1 MYKFAINRPVTT
13 FMFAMAMILFGF
25 YAINMM
31 PKALFPDV
39 DFPVVLVKTTYKGA
53 SAETIET
60 KVTDKIEQAVL
71 AIDGLKYV
79 TSNSAKNVSIVAVMF
94 ELEKPLEVAVNDVRD
109 KVNAVILD
117 SEIDKPTV
125 QKLDTGSTPIVSLF
139 LSSDKPV
146 PDMMKHTNNVIAPIL
161 QRIGGV
167 GNVQMSGYRE
177 RQVKVYPDPTL
188 MNKYNITYT
197 DLAGIL
203 GKENREID
211 GGRVIEEKNE
221 HYIVTDANSISVEEV
236 GNIIIKDGL
245 KLKDVAEIEDG
256 LAEEKSYSTYR
267 GKYGV
272 ILEVQK
278 ITGANEIAIAD
289 GVKKALEQ
297 IRAVSPGYDIDI
309 FWDTTE
315 YIQSSIKDIQFDLAL
330 GGFLAVCIVLLFLR
344 NVTIT
349 IVSAISLPVSVLG
362 TFVFIHMMGFSLNM
376 LTMLA
381 LTLAIG
387 IIIDDAIVVIE
398 NIHKKLEHGIKPRE
412 AAYEGVREIGF
423 AIVAISAM
431 LLSVFIPVGTMSG
444 ISGKFFA
451 SFGLTVA
458 LAVGISYIVVI
469 TVIPMFSSI
478 LLKAEQSKFYYTT
491 LPFFQ
496 KLDSLYLKTIQFLMR
511 SWFNM
516 ILAAS
521 AVFGVFVLSL
531 IVAGTMGSEFM
542 LKEDRSQ
549 FQIMFKAK
557 PGISIGEMKRKTELF
572 AKHIES
578 NPNVDFVTLQV
589 GPGDLQ
595 QAFFSKLYIGLKPL
609 KERKKQ
615 GKNGDQFVLLEKLL
629 NELRSMPETK
639 GLDVFGSEVPLVG
652 GGGDNTPVQVSVFS
666 PVESIMQSSV
676 QKLSQ
681 YITEKE
687 PRFKDKITNFH
698 LSTSDSMPAFLLKPI
713 RQNIAQYGI
722 TSTDIGQAVSMA
734 FSGETQVAYYKEE
747 GKEYYITIRSPD
759 SKRISANDIKRIQ
772 VRSSS
777 GDLIFIDGLVEIED
791 SFTSTNITRFNRQRS
806 ITVAVAPKEYSGLS
820 VGEIVK
826 LIEENATS
834 GEKWLDEG
842 AGYRLMGQA
851 DSLSETMIA
860 FGIAIVM
867 AFVLIY
873 LILAA
878 LYESFL
884 QPIIIMVTMPLSFS
898 GAFFAIKL
906 AGGSDAAMSMFSIM
920 GLILLIG
927 MVGKNATLLVDVANE
942 KRKEGM
948 SIVEAI
954 QFAGESRL
962 RPILMTTIAM
972 VAGMLPLALATGD
985 GSAMKQP
992 IGLAMIGGLL
1002 VSMFLSLL
1010 VVPIFYRIITPI
1022 DEKIQRFYKP
1032 KKDEILQ

>member
-1 MYKFAINRPVTT
+1 MYKFAISRPVST
-13 FMFAMAMILFGF
+13 FMFAMALILFGF
-25 YAINMM
+25 YAINKM

-39 DFPVVLVKTTYKGA
+39 DFPVVVVKTTYKGA

-79 TSNSAKNVSIVAVMF
+79 TSNSAKNISIVAVMF

-109 KVNAVILD
+109 KVNAVVLD

-125 QKLDTGSTPIVSLF
+125 QKLDTGSTPIISLF
-139 LSSDKPV
+139 LSSDKPL
-146 PDMMKHTNNVIAPIL
+146 PEMMKHTNNVIAPIL

-177 RQVKVYPDPTL
+177 RQIKVFPDPTL
-188 MNKYNITYT
+188 MIKYNLTYT
-197 DLAGIL
+197 DLSNIL
-203 GKENREID
+203 GRENREID
-211 GGRVIEEKNE
+211 GGRVIDATSE
-221 HYIVTDANSISVEEV
+221 HYIITDANSMSVEEV
-236 GNIIIKDGL
+236 GDIIVKDGL
-245 KLKDVAEIEDG
+245 KLSDIATIEDG
-256 LAEEKSYSTYR
+256 LAEEKSYATYKGKR
-267 GKYGV
+267 GI
-272 ILEVQK
+272 ILEIQK

-289 GVKKALEQ
+289 GVRKAMKQ
-297 IRAVSPGYDIDI
+297 IQAVSPGYNIDI
-309 FWDTTE
+309 YWDTTE
-315 YIQSSIKDIQFDLAL
+315 YIHSSIRDIQFDLAL

-344 NVTIT
+344 NFTIT

-362 TFVFIHMMGFSLNM
+362 TFVFIHIMGFTLNM

-398 NIHKKLEHGIKPRE
+398 NIHKKLEQGMTPRQ

-423 AIVAISAM
+423 AIVAISGM

-469 TVIPMFSSI
+469 TVIPMFSS
-478 LLKAEQSKFYYTT
+478 LLIKAKQSKFYYVT

-496 KLDSLYLKTIQFLMR
+496 RIDTLYLNIIQFLMR

-516 ILAAS
+516 ILVTAC
-521 AVFGVFVLSL
+521 VFGIFAFSLFVASTL
-531 IVAGTMGSEFM
+531 GNEFM

-549 FQIMFKAK
+549 IQISFKAK
-557 PGISIGEMKRKTELF
+557 PGISIDEMKRKTEFF
-572 AKHIES
+572 AQYIES
-578 NPNVDFVTLQV
+578 NPNVEFVTLQV

-595 QAFFSKLYIGLKPL
+595 QAFFSQLYIKLKPL
-609 KERKKQ
+609 KERKKR
-615 GKNGDQFVLLEKLL
+615 GKEGDQFAVLEKL
-629 NELRSMPETK
+629 NDELRRMPEAQ

-652 GGGDNTPVQVSVFS
+652 GGQDNTPVQLAVFS
-666 PVESIMQSSV
+666 PVESLMQSSV
-676 QKLSQ
+676 DKLST
-681 YITEKE
+681 YIKEKE

-698 LSTSDSMPAFLLKPI
+698 LSTSDSMPAFKLKPI
-713 RQNIAQYGI
+713 RQNLAQYGI
-722 TSTDIGQAVSMA
+722 TSTDIGQAISMA
-734 FSGETQVAYYKEE
+734 FSGETQVAYYKES
-747 GKEYYITIRSPD
+747 GKEYYITVRAPD
-759 SKRISANDIKRIQ
+759 SKRMDASDLKRIQ
-772 VRSSS
+772 VRSSN

-791 SFTSTNITRFNRQRS
+791 DFTSTNITRFNRQRS
-806 ITVAVAPKEYSGLS
+806 ITVAVAPKEHSGLS
-820 VGEIVK
+820 VGEMVQ
-826 LIEENATS
+826 LIEKNANE
-834 GEKWLDEG
+834 GEKWLEEG

-851 DSLSETMIA
+851 DSLSETLIA
-860 FGIAIVM
+860 FGVAIIM

-906 AGGSDAAMSMFSIM
+906 AGGNNAAMSMFSIM

-942 KRKEGM
+942 KRRAGM
-948 SIVEAI
+948 GLVESI

-972 VAGMLPLALATGD
+972 VAGMLPLAIATGD

-992 IGLAMIGGLL
+992 VGLSMIGGLM
-1002 VSMFLSLL
+1002 VSMLLSLL
-1010 VVPIFYRIITPI
+1010 VVPIFYRIIAPI
-1022 DEKIQRFYKP
+1022 DEKLQKFYKP
-1032 KKDEILQ
+1032 RKEEEFQ

>member
-1 MYKFAINRPVTT
+1 MYKFAINRPVST
-13 FMFAMAMILFGF
+13 FMFAMAMILFGL

-39 DFPVVLVKTTYKGA
+39 DFPVVVVKTTYKGA

-79 TSNSAKNVSIVAVMF
+79 TSNSAKNVSLVVAQF
-94 ELEKPLEVAVNDVRD
+94 DLEKPIETAVNDVRD
-109 KVNAVILD
+109 KVSAVVLD

-139 LSSDKPV
+139 VSSNKPV
-146 PDMMKHTNNVIAPIL
+146 PEMMKHINNVITPIL
-161 QRIGGV
+161 QRISGV
-167 GNVQMSGYRE
+167 GNVKLNGYRE
-177 RQVKVYPDPTL
+177 RQVKVYPDQTL
-188 MNKYNITYT
+188 MNKYGITYT

-211 GGRVIEEKNE
+211 GGRVLDSKSE
-221 HYIVTDANSISVEEV
+221 HYIVTDANSMSVEQV
-236 GNIIIKDGL
+236 GDIIIKDGL
-245 KLKDVAEIEDG
+245 KLKDVAEIDDG
-256 LAEEKSYSTYR
+256 LAEEKSYSTLN

-278 ITGANEIAIAD
+278 ITGANEIAISK
-289 GVKKALEQ
+289 GVKEALQQ
-297 IRAVSPGYDIDI
+297 INSVSPGFEVEI
-309 FWDTTE
+309 FWDTTD

-330 GGFLAVCIVLLFLR
+330 GGLLAVSIVFLFLR

-349 IVSAISLPVSVLG
+349 IVSAICLPVSVLG
-362 TFVFIHMMGFSLNM
+362 TFMLIHMMGFTLNM

-398 NIHKKLEHGIKPRE
+398 NIHKKLEHGMKPRE

-431 LLSVFIPVGTMSG
+431 LLSVFVPVGTMSG

-458 LAVGISYIVVI
+458 LAVGLSYIVVI
-469 TVIPMFSSI
+469 SVVPMFSSI
-478 LLKAEQSKFYYTT
+478 LLKAEQSAFYYKTK
-491 LPFFQ
+491 PFFD
-496 KLDSLYLKTIQFLMR
+496 KLDSIYLHTIKFLMK

-516 ILAAS
+516 IIVAA
-521 AVFGVFVLSL
+521 AVFGIFMLSL
-531 IVAGTMGSEFM
+531 VVASTMGNEFL
-542 LKEDRSQ
+542 LKEDRSE
-549 FQIMFKAK
+549 FEIMFKGK
-557 PGISIGEMKRKTELF
+557 PGISITEMKHRTEAF
-572 AKHIES
+572 AKQVEK
-578 NPNVDFVTLQV
+578 NPNVKFVALQV

-595 QAFFSKLYIGLKPL
+595 QAFFSELYVRLKPI
-609 KERKKQ
+609 KDRSGSGRER
-615 GKNGDQFVLLEKLL
+615 DQFVILDKILS
-629 NELRSMPETK
+629 ELRNMPEAK

-652 GGGDNTPVQVSVFS
+652 GGSDNTPVQLAVFS
-666 PVESIMQSSV
+666 PVESIMQNSV
-676 QKLSQ
+676 EKLSK
-681 YITEKE
+681 YINEVE
-687 PRFKDKITNFH
+687 PKFKDKITNFH
-698 LSTSDSMPAFLLKPI
+698 LSTSDSMPAFKLIPI
-713 RQNIAQYGI
+713 RQNVAQYGI
-722 TSTDIGQAVSMA
+722 TSTDIGQAISMA
-734 FSGETQVAYYKEE
+734 FSGETQVAYYKEA
-747 GKEYYITIRSPD
+747 GKEYYITVRAPD
-759 SKRISANDIKRIQ
+759 DKRISLEDIKKVQ
-772 VRSSS
+772 VRSSA
-777 GDLIFIDGLVEIED
+777 GNLIFIDGLVDIED

-806 ITVAVAPKEYSGLS
+806 ITVAVEPKEHSGLS
-820 VGEIVK
+820 VGEMVQ
-826 LIEENATS
+826 LIEKNANE
-834 GEKWLDEG
+834 GAKWLESG

-851 DSLSETMIA
+851 DNLSETLLA
-860 FGIAIVM
+860 FGIAIGM
-867 AFVLIY
+867 AFILIY

-906 AGGSDAAMSMFSIM
+906 VGGSSAAMSMFSIM

-942 KRKEGM
+942 KLKEGV
-948 SIVEAI
+948 SITEAI

-1002 VSMFLSLL
+1002 VSMMLSLL

-1022 DEKIQRFYKP
+1022 DLKLQRFYKP
-1032 KKDEILQ
+1032 KKEDEI

>member
-1 MYKFAINRPVTT
+1 MYQFAINRPVST
-13 FMFAMAMILFGF
+13 FMFAMALILFGM
-25 YAINMM
+25 YAIKQM

-39 DFPVVLVKTTYKGA
+39 DFPVVVVKTTYKGA

-79 TSNSAKNVSIVAVMF
+79 TSNSAKNISIVAVMF

-109 KVNAVILD
+109 KVNAVVLD

-125 QKLDTGSTPIVSLF
+125 QKLDTGSTPIISLF
-139 LSSDKPV
+139 LSSDKPI
-146 PDMMKHTNNVIAPIL
+146 PEMMKHTNNVIAPIL

-177 RQVKVYPDPTL
+177 RQIKIFPDPTL
-188 MNKYNITYT
+188 MNKYNLTYT
-197 DLAGIL
+197 DLSNVL
-203 GKENREID
+203 GRENREID
-211 GGRVIEEKNE
+211 GGRVIDATKEF
-221 HYIVTDANSISVEEV
+221 YITTDANSINVEEV
-236 GNIIIKDGL
+236 GDIIIKDGL
-245 KLKDVAEIEDG
+245 KLKDVATIEDG
-256 LAEEKSYSTYR
+256 LAEEKSYATYK
-267 GKYGV
+267 GKRGV

-289 GVKKALEQ
+289 GVRKAMKQ
-297 IRAVSPGYDIDI
+297 IEAVSPGYAIDI

-315 YIQSSIKDIQFDLAL
+315 YIRSSISDIEFDLAL
-330 GGFLAVCIVLLFLR
+330 GGFLAVCIVLFFLR
-344 NVTIT
+344 NITIT

-362 TFVFIHMMGFSLNM
+362 TFVFIHIMGFTLNM

-398 NIHKKLEHGIKPRE
+398 NIHKKLEQGMKRRE
-412 AAYEGVREIGF
+412 AAYQGVREIGF

-458 LAVGISYIVVI
+458 LAVGISYIVVV
-469 TVIPMFSSI
+469 TVIPMFSS
-478 LLKAEQSKFYYTT
+478 LLVKAEQSRFYYAT

-496 KLDSLYLKTIQFLMR
+496 KIDEIYLRILQFLMR
-511 SWFNM
+511 SWRNM
-516 ILAAS
+516 LVVTAC
-521 AVFGVFVLSL
+521 VFGIFAFSLFVASTL
-531 IVAGTMGSEFM
+531 GNEFL

-557 PGISIGEMKRKTELF
+557 PGISIDEMKRKTEFF
-572 AKHIES
+572 AKYIES
-578 NPNVDFVTLQV
+578 NPYVAFVTLQV

-595 QAFFSKLYIGLKPL
+595 QAFFSQLYIALKPL

-615 GKNGDQFVLLEKLL
+615 GKEADQFVILQNLTDT
-629 NELRSMPETK
+629 LRAMPEAE
-639 GLDVFGSEVPLVG
+639 GIDVYGSEVPLVG
-652 GGGDNTPVQVSVFS
+652 GGADNTPVQLAIFS
-666 PVESIMQSSV
+666 PSESLMQSSV
-676 QKLSQ
+676 KKLSQ
-681 YITEKE
+681 YITEQE
-687 PRFKDKITNFH
+687 PKFQNKITNFH
-698 LSTSDSMPAFLLKPI
+698 LSTSDSMPAFKLRPI
-713 RQNIAQYGI
+713 RQNLAQYGI
-722 TSTDIGQAVSMA
+722 TSTDIGQAINMA
-734 FSGETQVAYYKEE
+734 FSGEMQVAYYKES
-747 GKEYYITIRSPD
+747 GKEYYITVRAPD
-759 SKRISANDIKRIQ
+759 SKRINSDDLRRIQ
-772 VRSSS
+772 VRSQN
-777 GDLIFIDGLVEIED
+777 GDLIFIDGLVEIEE
-791 SFTSTNITRFNRQRS
+791 STTSTNITRFNRQRS
-806 ITVAVAPKEYSGLS
+806 ITVAVAPKEHSGLS
-820 VGEIVK
+820 VGEMIQ
-826 LIEENATS
+826 LIEANANS
-834 GEKWLDEG
+834 GAKWLEDG

-851 DSLSETMIA
+851 DSLTETQVA
-860 FGIAIVM
+860 FGIAIGM

-906 AGGSDAAMSMFSIM
+906 VGGSEAAMSMFSIM

-942 KRKEGM
+942 KRKMGAGL
-948 SIVEAI
+948 VEAI

-972 VAGMLPLALATGD
+972 VAGMLPLAIATGD

-992 IGLAMIGGLL
+992 IGLAMIGGLI
-1002 VSMFLSLL
+1002 VSMLLSLL
-1010 VVPIFYRIITPI
+1010 VVPVFYRIIAPI
-1022 DEKIQRFYKP
+1022 DEKLQKFYKRN
-1032 KKDEILQ
+1032 DTELGA